1 MVSNKKNGVTG
12 GGDAVSSEDDC
23 DVDLPREQHR
33 QAGVKGTDE
42 VLAVDFLLRRARFG
56 FLVEGLTFFC
66 VDRVISVVHVVIRL
80 ESL

>member
-1 MVSNKKNGVTG
+1 MSNKKTGVTG

-42 VLAVDFLLRRARFG
+42 VLAVDFLFTSGALWF
-56 FLVEGLTFFC
+56 
-66 VDRVISVVHVVIRL
+66 S
-80 ESL
+80 S